1 MEPIKI
7 TLCAACDHCPS
18 VEIDDSGVRI
28 GENHNTVSLTHA
40 EWNDLVAR
48 VQRGELTPVELSPLE
63 SWIACQVERDPVH
76 DNEFPPAPLRGV
88 TALALSAHHLP
99 EHQRDRSHKCVGS
112 VADYRGNE
120 NSSKT
125 PRYQESFV

>member
-48 VQRGELTPVELSPLE
+48 VQRGELTPAAWSYRFGFKRTSPSGAPAGPE
-63 SWIACQVERDPVH
+63 PQVCR
-76 DNEFPPAPLRGV
+76 FR
-88 TALALSAHHLP
+88 SRLP
-99 EHQRDRSHKCVGS
+99 R
-112 VADYRGNE
+112 
-120 NSSKT
+120 
-125 PRYQESFV
+125 